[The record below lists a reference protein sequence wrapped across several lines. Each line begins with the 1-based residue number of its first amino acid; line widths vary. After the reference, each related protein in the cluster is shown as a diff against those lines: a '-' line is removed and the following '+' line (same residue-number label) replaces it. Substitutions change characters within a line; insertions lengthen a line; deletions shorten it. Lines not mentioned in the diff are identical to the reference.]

1 MGSPMDSPLEERSV
15 EQTLDAVELL
25 WLESLEGSCEIFL
38 AAAHYADLCGGE
50 GLPAAGHGRVLPG
63 MERSVRLGGVGTPRV
78 AEFAAAAFG
87 ARLRMGAV
95 GGRAMIA
102 DALDVRHRLPRMYA
116 RVVAREARVPWVR
129 HVARRTRE
137 LSVEAARRVDAEM
150 AESVDGRVP
159 WSRFCA
165 ALEGRIVA
173 ADPEA
178 AARREEDARREAFA
192 RSTRSSAHG
201 MKGFYLRGPAAVV
214 IRFEATV
221 AFLAEALRAL
231 GDTDEED
238 QRRVKACLVLANPM
252 QAVELL
258 AAFAAHRSRTGT
270 DEDDPLPEDQLPP
283 EDETDE
289 ADDDAAVPDHTA
301 PGADDDAD
309 DADDAAGG
317 ADDEADD
324 ADDGAAGDGA
334 GAPVVPRVFRPVE
347 LPGWLA
353 RATDPGTSLGAV
365 LLDWPGLLPRVN
377 LFLHLAEETVDA
389 ARAGTPDGV
398 VRWEGEGPVTLR
410 YVREQLAP
418 YHAFTITPVLD
429 LAGQEPV
436 DGYEIP
442 ARHRRAVR
450 LRTPADCFPFA
461 ANLDPVD
468 IDHTRAYQHACDAPG
483 QQEARR
489 GQSRMGNYGPLGRFH
504 HRIKTHGRWQVA
516 QPFDGIYVWRDP
528 HGHFYLVD
536 HTGTRKVTAP
546 ADREPRKRP
555 RRPVV
560 IELYRADVTL
570 DLDGFSPHAA

>member
-1 MGSPMDSPLEERSV
+1 MESQTMTPLDGHSV
-15 EQTLDAVELL
+15 EETLDVVEAL
-25 WLESLEGSCEIFL
+25 WLESLEGNCEIFL
-38 AAAHYADLCGGE
+38 AAAHYADLCSGE

-63 MERSVRLGGVGTPRV
+63 MERSVQLGGAGTPRV

-102 DALDVRHRLPRMYA
+102 DALDTRHRLPMSYA
-116 RVVAREARVPWVR
+116 RVEAREARVPWVR

-150 AESVDGRVP
+150 AELVDGRVP

-165 ALEGRIVA
+165 TLEGRIVA

-192 RSTRSSAHG
+192 KTTRSSEHG
-201 MKGFYLRGPAAVV
+201 MKGFYLRGPAALV

-221 AFLAEALRAL
+221 AFLAEALKAL

-238 QRRVKACLVLANPM
+238 PRRVKACLVMANPM

-258 AAFAAHRSRTGT
+258 AAFAAHRAGTGAL
-270 DEDDPLPEDQLPP
+270 DDDPLPDDELPP
-283 EDETDE
+283 DEDETAPDDPTRPEGDE
-289 ADDDAAVPDHTA
+289 TA
-301 PGADDDAD
+301 PADETVDDKARPGNGAPEAEP
-309 DADDAAGG
+309 G
-317 ADDEADD
+317 ACVE
-324 ADDGAAGDGA
+324 
-334 GAPVVPRVFRPVE
+334 PVVPRVFRAAE

-353 RATDPGTSLGAV
+353 RACDPTRALGAA
-365 LLDWPGLLPRVN
+365 LLDWPRLLPRVN
-377 LFLHLAEETVDA
+377 LYLHLAEETVDA
-389 ARAGTPDGV
+389 ARAGTPAGA
-398 VRWEGEGPVTLR
+398 VRWEGEGPITLQ
-410 YVREQLAP
+410 YVRDQLAP
-418 YHAFTITPVLD
+418 YHAFTITPVVD

-468 IDHTRAYQHACDAPG
+468 IDHTQAYQHASGPPG
-483 QQEARR
+483 EQEAPSS
-489 GQSRMGNYGPLGRFH
+489 QSRMGNYGPLGRFH

-536 HTGTRKVTAP
+536 HTGTRKVTGP
-546 ADREPRKRP
+546 KGREPRVKP
-555 RRPVV
+555 CRPVV
-560 IELYRADVTL
+560 IELYRSEVTL
-570 DLDGFSPHAA
+570 DLDDLRGHAA